1 LDHYDKTSKET
12 FKLRYWTN
20 KKYFDTDVGPIFFYI
35 CGEWTCAPP
44 SDDAAAMAYGASRS
58 AMLVTLEHRYYGASQ
73 PFETWSFENLL
84 YLDTAQALADIHAF
98 KEMIVQ
104 QAGGDRQTVLIGGSY
119 PGAVVAWYQ
128 HIFNDASAVWSSSG
142 VINAITN
149 FTMFDY
155 DIYDQANKTAG
166 CKEVIANLTNQ
177 IDAAFQDGKQGPI
190 LEMFGV
196 TNKDIVYGDFMF
208 YIADIFTMGV

>member
-1 LDHYDKTSKET
+1 
-12 FKLRYWTN
+12 
-20 KKYFDTDVGPIFFYI
+20 
-35 CGEWTCAPP
+35 
-44 SDDAAAMAYGASRS
+44 
-58 AMLVTLEHRYYGASQ
+58 
-73 PFETWSFENLL
+73 
-84 YLDTAQALADIHAF
+84 
-98 KEMIVQ
+98 
-104 QAGGDRQTVLIGGSY
+104 
-119 PGAVVAWYQ
+119 
-128 HIFNDASAVWSSSG
+128 
-142 VINAITN
+142 
-149 FTMFDY
+149 MFDY